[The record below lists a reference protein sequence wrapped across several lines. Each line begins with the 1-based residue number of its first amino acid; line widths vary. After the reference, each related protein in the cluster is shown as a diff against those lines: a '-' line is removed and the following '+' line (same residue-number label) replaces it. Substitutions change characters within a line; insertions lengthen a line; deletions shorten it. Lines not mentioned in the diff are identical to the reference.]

1 VTNLEREKHA
11 GTGKRMNV
19 LFLLIFVS
27 LAILIFRLSFIQL
40 SRGEMYLARAENNRY
55 ITQTIPAPRGLIYDR
70 NNKELVGNKP
80 ANVITFQKLSEKIQ
94 DPMML
99 IGQLSEMFKMSP
111 SELYDKMDPDG
122 EKYSFAM
129 PRKIVTNATD
139 EQVAYVREHAD
150 ELPGINVVQEPIRV
164 YWEKELA
171 SHVLGYLNNIPK
183 DFWEAHQDEYQ
194 QTDKTG
200 WAGVEKQY
208 EEYLHGKDGK
218 LKVEVN
224 INSQPLGK
232 GKTTEEPIKGADV
245 YLTIDSDMQ
254 RATQDALAKQVE
266 ELHKTTKTVT
276 EGAAIAM
283 NPKTGEIL
291 SMASYP
297 YFDPNQSI
305 GGWSNDYYEKVFS
318 KAEKNRAIQERYL
331 PGSTIKMSTV
341 LIGLKEGAI
350 TPNET
355 IYDPGYIYFG
365 NAKIASWITG
375 LGSLDARKALAVSSN
390 VYMIETFRRFGKFQ
404 NLNTPSQ
411 VEYYLNNTLP
421 AAMDKMLNY
430 HKEFGLGEQKTG
442 VDLPYEVA
450 GTVTREGY
458 ASDIAF
464 SSFGQSENYTLMQL
478 AQFVSTIANDGKRM
492 EPHIVKEIK
501 STDGKV
507 VKEIQPKMQNQLS
520 FTQDQLKVVQEGMRD
535 VIAKPY
541 GTFSSVFANYPI
553 AVAGKTGTAETNIN
567 NTENSLFVG
576 YAPYDDPQI
585 AIAIILPMNEH
596 NSHSYNSVGPV
607 AKAMM
612 DAYFKLNQKPATDQ
626 NAQKKP

>member
-1 VTNLEREKHA
+1 MTNLEREKHA

-27 LAILIFRLSFIQL
+27 LAVLIFRLSFIQL
-40 SRGEMYLARAENNRY
+40 SKGDMYLARAENNRY

-70 NNKELVGNKP
+70 NSNELVGNKP
-80 ANVITFQKLSEKIQ
+80 ANVITFQKLSDKIQ
-94 DPMML
+94 DPMIL
-99 IGQLSEMFKMSP
+99 VGQLYELFKMTP
-111 SELYDKMDPDG
+111 YELYEKMDPEG

-139 EQVAYVREHAD
+139 AQVAYVREHAD

-164 YWEKELA
+164 YWQNDLA

-183 DFWEAHQDEYQ
+183 DYWEAHQDEYQ

-200 WAGVEKQY
+200 WAGVEKEY

-232 GKTTEEPIKGADV
+232 GKTTEEPVKGDDV
-245 YLTIDSDMQ
+245 YLTLDSDLQ
-254 RATQDALAKQVE
+254 RATQDALAKQIV
-266 ELHKTTKTVT
+266 ELHKTTPTVT

-291 SMASYP
+291 AMASYP

-305 GGWSNDYYEKVFS
+305 GGWSDDYYDKVFRN
-318 KAEKNRAIQERYL
+318 AEKNRAIQSLYL

-355 IYDPGYIYFG
+355 IYDPGYTYYG
-365 NAKIASWITG
+365 DARIASWTTG
-375 LGSLDARKALAVSSN
+375 LGYVDARKALAVSSN
-390 VYMIETFRRFGKFQ
+390 VFMIETFRRVGKFQ

-411 VEYYLNNTLP
+411 VEYYLQNTLP
-421 AAMDKMLNY
+421 TAMNKILGY
-430 HKEFGLGEQKTG
+430 QKEFGLGEQRTG
-442 VDLPYEVA
+442 VDLPYEEA

-464 SSFGQSENYTLMQL
+464 TAFGQSENYTLMQL
-478 AQFVSTIANDGKRM
+478 AQYVSTIANDGKRM

-501 STDGKV
+501 SADGTV
-507 VKEIQPKMQNQLS
+507 VKETQPKMQNQIS
-520 FTQDQLKVVQEGMRD
+520 FTPDQLKVVQEGMRD

-541 GTFSSVFANYPI
+541 GTFNSVFANYPY

-585 AIAIILPMNEH
+585 AIAIILPMNQH

-612 DAYFKLNQKPATDQ
+612 DAYFKLNPKPASDP
-626 NAQKKP
+626 NAEKKH